1 MNIRH
6 NIKRVMLLAVLL
18 LTVGSVA
25 NANVKVSSVANANVK
40 VSRVADA
47 TKAVSKSK
55 EILYVITDDN
65 SHFLAVEN
73 GELTTATTFNP
84 NTCVWT
90 CSATGGGTM
99 SIGGKYLSCTTDGS
113 LSLTNSNTYEWT
125 VNGDG
130 SVSWT
135 SESTSYYIYYGG
147 SWTTSTSLSD
157 ITAAS
162 CYSTTLATNDAVSAM
177 TLNYDE
183 FTSSSF
189 GRFNGDT
196 RTYNIG
202 NFSYTPAY
210 CVYSWMNKSGVQK
223 VFYTNEDKSMVTTTA
238 PKDFSLSDASI
249 TWTSSHSNVT
259 ITADGDD
266 ASKAEAKY
274 ATKFSA
280 DTEVTFT
287 ATATIAATKSDYISS
302 DVTLTATDKVTMYKL
317 LANKLE
323 LSFALDNDKHDKLY
337 VNETATLTV
346 ATNTSGGAVTYKLS
360 DAAIATL
367 DETGKL
373 TANGVNEAN
382 GANEAVLVVT
392 ATTPETDEY
401 EAGSATIH
409 VTVSKR
415 PTDIDFSYSGNSLTY
430 GDAAPT
436 LTTIRVNDELANDA
450 LESPTLRYSSNNECV
465 GVDASTGALTI
476 DHAGT
481 ATITATYAGDGTY
494 ASSTATYQITVSK
507 CATTL
512 TFPAEAYYAQVGKDF
527 TSPVATLTPSGAG
540 SVTYSYTSETAG
552 LLSLDAET
560 GEVTINTTTGTAII
574 TATFAGNSSYEA
586 ATASYTLLVDMKE
599 LPELTVNIESN
610 TFYVEKTSTVTATT
624 NASNGVKF
632 ESTDTDVFTIT
643 SDGAFTAVAEG
654 QATLRITSVED
665 DTYMEYVVE
674 MPITVKRY
682 PVNLTLSYPQSTYYT
697 DHGVDN
703 IIPTVIA
710 KDGVTEFS
718 VDGQITF
725 STAQTSVVTVDATTG
740 RVALVAP
747 GNAVVTVSYAGTDHY
762 SPTTATFS
770 ILVKYA
776 AGPGQF
782 VRLKDADGNYM
793 SCNHGSG
800 IGTTTD
806 KDASTI
812 IWYGT
817 DRSLLFYSCGRYL
830 KNADKELAEVVNAG
844 QAGPTFLFTH
854 NGDDYTISDGT
865 KNMPSG
871 TSDDGVWIVETVD
884 ELPLTFSEGGYGY
897 STFYSPV
904 NLRCPAGVT
913 AYYPSARNAGTDD
926 VDYVITL
933 KSVTGNYIPSN
944 TPVVL
949 YTQTIGTYRMSQIEA
964 EQTTYTDLWDG
975 MKGTLPMVNT
985 ASVYS
990 GTQCPYTLQAN
1001 TSSSSVGFYPWTSE
1015 HNTISAFRCYI
1026 PGESVSDAK
1035 SFRFVFDGNTTGI
1048 DNVNVDSPDSSS
1060 TIYNLHGVAVGTDF
1074 NTLPSGVYIRGGK
1087 KMMKK

>member
-25 NANVKVSSVANANVK
+25 NANVKVS
-40 VSRVADA
+40 RVADA
-47 TKAVSKSK
+47 QKAVSISP

-65 SHFLAVEN
+65 SNFLAVKD
-73 GELTTATTFNP
+73 GELTTATIFNP

-90 CSATGGGTM
+90 CSAAGGGTM
-99 SIGGKYLSCTTDGS
+99 SIGSKYLYCTTDGS
-113 LSLTNSNTYEWT
+113 LSLTDNNTCEWT

-135 SESTSYYIYYGG
+135 SGSTSYYIYYGG

-274 ATKFSA
+274 TTKFSE

-346 ATNTSGGAVTYKLS
+346 AANTSGGAVTYSLS
-360 DAAIATL
+360 DAAMATL
-367 DETGKL
+367 DGSTGKL

-415 PTDIDFSYSGNSLTY
+415 PTDIDFSYSGNSLTC
-430 GDAAPT
+430 GDAAPA
-436 LTTIRVNDELANDA
+436 LTSIRVNDELANGA

-476 DHAGT
+476 KRAGT

-512 TFPAEAYYAQVGKDF
+512 TFPAEAYYAQVDKDF
-527 TSPVATLTPSGAG
+527 TSPVATLTPSDAG
-540 SVTYSYTSETAG
+540 EVTYSYTSETAG
-552 LLSLDAET
+552 LLSLDTET

-574 TATFAGNSSYEA
+574 TATFAGNNSYEA

-599 LPELTVNIESN
+599 LPELTVNIEGN
-610 TFYVEKTSTVTATT
+610 TFYVGKTSTVTAKT
-624 NASNGVKF
+624 NASNGVTF

-643 SDGAFTAVAEG
+643 SKGAFTAVAEG

-710 KDGVTEFS
+710 KDGVNNEEFS

-762 SPTTATFS
+762 SPTTASFS

-793 SCNHGSG
+793 SCNHGSD

-830 KNADKELAEVVNAG
+830 KNADKELADVVNAG
-844 QAGPTFLFTH
+844 EAGPTFLFTH
-854 NGDDYTISDGT
+854 NGDDYTISDG
-865 KNMPSG
+865 KKDMPSG

-913 AYYPSARNAGTDD
+913 AYYPSARSEGTD

-964 EQTTYTDLWDG
+964 EETTYTDLWDG

-1001 TSSSSVGFYPWTSE
+1001 ASSSVGFYPWTSE
-1015 HNTISAFRCYI
+1015 HTTISAFRCYI

-1048 DNVNVDSPDSSS
+1048 DNVSVDSPDSSS
-1060 TIYNLHGVAVGTDF
+1060 TIYNLHGIAVGTDF
-1074 NTLPSGVYIRGGK
+1074 NALPSGVYIRGGK